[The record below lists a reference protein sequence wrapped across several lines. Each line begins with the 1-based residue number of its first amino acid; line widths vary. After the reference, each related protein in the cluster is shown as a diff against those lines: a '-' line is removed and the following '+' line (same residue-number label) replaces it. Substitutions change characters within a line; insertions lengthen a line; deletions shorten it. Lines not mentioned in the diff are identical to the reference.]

1 MDRAIWW
8 IRRDLRLSDNQALNA
23 AISQGRQV
31 IPVFVDDPFFKDSPY
46 VSPRRVAFL
55 WDGLRKL
62 DANLRAKGSYLI
74 IRSGSPLQVLTNL
87 VKETGVEL
95 IYAVDD
101 YSPYARRRDRAV
113 AEILNLILVG
123 GPSSSHPNSVLK
135 QDSSPYTVFTPY
147 MRAWKA
153 VNRVGELSLL
163 PSPSE
168 ISTPAGLMNESFL
181 DNLSLTSES
190 GFEAGESEAQRRL
203 RLFMGGKNPSSFRY
217 AKQRDRM
224 DLNGTSQLSPYLR
237 FGMISPR
244 QVIKAAQGAIS
255 NSPNE
260 EARQGAETWLNELI
274 WREFYISILYHFP
287 EVSRQSFRQNL
298 SHIRWKNDRGEFEAW
313 CKGLTGYPVV
323 DAAMRQLNQSGW
335 MHNRARMIAASFL
348 VKDLLIDWRWGER
361 WFMQQLIDG
370 DPAANNGGWQ
380 WTAGTGTDA
389 APYFRIFN
397 PILQGKKFDPAGS
410 YIRRWVPELGQVPA
424 AHIHTPWEMTI
435 EMQRKSRCRVGED
448 YPFPIIDH
456 KFARQRV
463 LAAYKNAEKH
473 K

>member
-153 VNRVGELSLL
+153 VNMVGELSLL
-163 PSPSE
+163 PSPAE

-244 QVIKAAQGAIS
+244 QVIKAAQM
-255 NSPNE
+255 
-260 EARQGAETWLNELI
+260 
-274 WREFYISILYHFP
+274 
-287 EVSRQSFRQNL
+287 QSQ
-298 SHIRWKNDRGEFEAW
+298 
-313 CKGLTGYPVV
+313 
-323 DAAMRQLNQSGW
+323 
-335 MHNRARMIAASFL
+335 MHQMKKRA
-348 VKDLLIDWRWGER
+348 K
-361 WFMQQLIDG
+361 
-370 DPAANNGGWQ
+370 
-380 WTAGTGTDA
+380 
-389 APYFRIFN
+389 
-397 PILQGKKFDPAGS
+397 
-410 YIRRWVPELGQVPA
+410 
-424 AHIHTPWEMTI
+424 
-435 EMQRKSRCRVGED
+435 
-448 YPFPIIDH
+448 
-456 KFARQRV
+456 V
-463 LAAYKNAEKH
+463 LRPG
-473 K
+473 